1 MIAIDDE
8 GLDLP
13 NVDAAR
19 LQALIGARG
28 MIAEQVRHGYMVR
41 SHWIDVL
48 DEGGAVVLTLSFRE
62 AVDIK
67 D

>member
-1 MIAIDDE
+1 
-8 GLDLP
+8 
-13 NVDAAR
+13 
-19 LQALIGARG
+19 

-41 SHWIDVL
+41 PHWIDVL